1 MRKILFGVI
10 ITLVILFTFKYCDD
24 TKIDKKDLQESSVL
38 IQQQIKNVG
47 KLVVTEGHFSEVFN
61 YKNSKEI
68 FGDYFTS
75 EKKALVV
82 VNAEV
87 TVAFDLSKIKFSI
100 DEANKTL
107 RIISIPEEEIKINP
121 DFEYYDVQSDFLN
134 PFEAQDYNKI
144 KESVNQ
150 SLMKKIENS
159 SLKTNAKNRL
169 ISELSKFYILT
180 NSLGWT
186 LEYNSNPISTFDDL
200 NNQIFVD
207 DLQSTIN

>member
-10 ITLVILFTFKYCDD
+10 ITLIIMFGFKYCMDSEQ
-24 TKIDKKDLQESSVL
+24 DKQELQESSVL
-38 IQQQIKNVG
+38 IQKQIQNVG
-47 KLVVTEGHFSEVFN
+47 KLVVTEGHFSEIFN

-68 FGDYFTS
+68 FGAYFTS

-87 TVAFDLSKIKFSI
+87 SVAYDLSKIEYEI
-100 DEANKTL
+100 DSEN
-107 RIISIPEEEIKINP
+107 RILQITNIPEEEIKINP

-134 PFEAQDYNKI
+134 PFEAQDYNEI
-144 KESVNQ
+144 KETIKS
-150 SLMKKIENS
+150 SLMRKVENS

-180 NSLGWT
+180 NSLGWI
-186 LEYNSNPISTFDDL
+186 LEFKTNPINNLDDL
-200 NNQIFVD
+200 SNQVFID
-207 DLQSTIN
+207 DL

>member
-10 ITLVILFTFKYCDD
+10 ITLVLLFAFKYCDEFNE
-24 TKIDKKDLQESSVL
+24 DKVVLQESSAL

-68 FGDYFTS
+68 FGEYFTS

-82 VNAEV
+82 VNADV
-87 TVAFDLSKIKFSI
+87 TVAYDLSKIEYKV
-100 DEANKTL
+100 DETNKKL
-107 RIISIPEEEIKINP
+107 QILNIPKEEIKINP

-134 PFEAQDYNKI
+134 PFKAQDYNKI
-144 KESVNQ
+144 KESVKK
-150 SLMKKIENS
+150 SLMQKVENS

-186 LEYNSNPISTFDDL
+186 LEYNNNPIKTIEELDNQVFIDD
-200 NNQIFVD
+200 F
-207 DLQSTIN
+207 

>member
-10 ITLVILFTFKYCDD
+10 ITLIILFSFKYCEDS
-24 TKIDKKDLQESSVL
+24 KEDKVELQESSTL

-47 KLVVTEGHFSEVFN
+47 KLIVTEGHFSEVFN

-68 FGDYFTS
+68 FGEYFTS

-82 VNAEV
+82 VNADV
-87 TVAFDLSKIKFSI
+87 SIGYDLSKIKYEI

-107 RIISIPEEEIKINP
+107 RIISIPEEEININP

-144 KESVNQ
+144 KESVKK
-150 SLMKKIENS
+150 SLMQKVENS

-169 ISELSKFYILT
+169 ISELSKFLILT

-186 LEYNSNPISTFDDL
+186 LEYNSNSISTQEEL
-200 NNQIFVD
+200 NNQTF
-207 DLQSTIN
+207 INNF